1 MEMTEKIDLNEMKQ
15 QANKLLTQDGLMELL
30 MGAMLFISSASFS
43 STTSYT
49 PFLGMYVIFLNRI
62 LEGFR
67 KRFTYPRIG
76 YIKLP
81 DDDSKEIGYGILT
94 FVGTVGILLVVG
106 VYITYGSLSGEN
118 IYRWIPM
125 LVGMILFGGLHYNY
139 SRTGDKTNY
148 LYLSMVL
155 LGGLAFSIK
164 DFAEA
169 KLGLQLYLLFIGGLF
184 IVAGVVRFIVF
195 TKKYPIK
202 MVPDNE

>member
-1 MEMTEKIDLNEMKQ
+1 MTEKKINLNEMKQ
-15 QANKLLTQDGLMELL
+15 HANKLLTQDGLMELL
-30 MGAMLFISSASFS
+30 MGAILFISSASFS

-49 PFLGMYVIFLNRI
+49 PFLGIYVIFLNRI

-118 IYRWIPM
+118 IYRWTPM

-139 SRTGDKTNY
+139 SKTGDKTNY
-148 LYLSMVL
+148 LYIFMVI
-155 LGGLAFSIK
+155 LGGLTFSLK
-164 DFAEA
+164 EFVEA
-169 KLGLQLYLLFIGGLF
+169 KLGLQLYLLAIGGLF
-184 IVAGVVRFIVF
+184 IVAGVVRFMVF
-195 TKKYPIK
+195 TKKYP
-202 MVPDNE
+202 MTGVSSDE

>member
-1 MEMTEKIDLNEMKQ
+1 MNEKINLKNMERR
-15 QANKLLTQDGLMELL
+15 ANQLLSQDGLVEILL
-30 MGAMLFISSASFS
+30 GAILFVSSASFVKS
-43 STTSYT
+43 GSWV
-49 PFLGMYVIFLNRI
+49 PFLPIYIIFMKNI
-62 LEGFR
+62 IEGFR